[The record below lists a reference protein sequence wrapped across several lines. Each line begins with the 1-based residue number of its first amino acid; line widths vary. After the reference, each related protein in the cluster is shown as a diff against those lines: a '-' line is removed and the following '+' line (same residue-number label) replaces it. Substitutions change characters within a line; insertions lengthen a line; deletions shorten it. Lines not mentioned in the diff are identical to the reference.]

1 MKKEGIPFEFYERNE
16 VGGLLKYAY
25 RVDNL
30 IGHVGRS
37 GPDICSDLREHLKV
51 MGVEVVRK
59 DISKVKST
67 PDGFIIDGEEFTYL
81 VLATGS
87 NPKTLDIPGAFY
99 HLEPE
104 HLEKGKHLLI
114 VGGGDLAFD
123 NALRAAASGM
133 SVTILIRDR
142 PTANETLLKEARST
156 GVKEMV
162 GDPSDIVPQ
171 EGSYLLE
178 NKLYDTVAIFIGRT
192 PNRALIDHIGDLDIE
207 LPHFSTSIKGLYI
220 VGDAALG
227 TLSQTALASGSGIA
241 AAMHIAR
248 TVRDR

>member
-1 MKKEGIPFEFYERNE
+1 
-16 VGGLLKYAY
+16 
-25 RVDNL
+25 
-30 IGHVGRS
+30 
-37 GPDICSDLREHLKV
+37 

-59 DISKVKST
+59 DISKVERT
-67 PDGFIIDGEEFTYL
+67 PGGFTIDGAEFTHL

-87 NPKTLDIPGAFY
+87 VPKTLDIPGAVY
-99 HLEPE
+99 HLEPGD
-104 HLEKGKHLLI
+104 LEEGKNLLI

-133 SVTILIRDR
+133 SVTILVRDR
-142 PTANETLLKEARST
+142 PTANETLLKEARSI
-156 GVKEMV
+156 GVVEIL
-162 GDPSDIVPQ
+162 GDASDIVPK
-171 EGSYLLE
+171 EGSYLFG
-178 NKLYDTVAIFIGRT
+178 NNVYDMIAVFIGRI
-192 PNRALIDHIGDLDIE
+192 PNRNLIEDPGVLDVE
-207 LPHFSTSIKGLYI
+207 LPNFTTSIKGLYI